1 MDTLINNQNTLN
13 IQPEIIK
20 EAQENLK
27 QLKIKRTVK
36 NKKNMYRKQCT
47 KNSNWAAK
55 THERN
60 NRRTG
65 RGLHAIFKFAKI

>member
-27 QLKIKRTVK
+27 QIKIKRTVK
-36 NKKNMYRKQCT
+36 NKKNILQNKKEITLLST
-47 KNSNWAAK
+47 KLMNTVEIK
-55 THERN
+55 DKE
-60 NRRTG
+60 
-65 RGLHAIFKFAKI
+65 

>member
-27 QLKIKRTVK
+27 QIKIKRTVK
-36 NKKNMYRKQCT
+36 NKKNILQNKNEITLLST
-47 KNSNWAAK
+47 KLMNTVEIK
-55 THERN
+55 DKE
-60 NRRTG
+60 
-65 RGLHAIFKFAKI
+65 

>member
-20 EAQENLK
+20 KAQENLK

-36 NKKNMYRKQCT
+36 NKKNILQNKNEITLLST
-47 KNSNWAAK
+47 KLMN
-55 THERN
+55 TV
-60 NRRTG
+60 
-65 RGLHAIFKFAKI
+65 KIKDKE

>member
-36 NKKNMYRKQCT
+36 NKKNILQNKNEITLLST
-47 KNSNWAAK
+47 KLMNTIEIK
-55 THERN
+55 DKE
-60 NRRTG
+60 
-65 RGLHAIFKFAKI
+65 

>member
-27 QLKIKRTVK
+27 QLKIKRSIK
-36 NKKNMYRKQCT
+36 NKKNILQNKNEITILST
-47 KNSNWAAK
+47 KLMNTVEIK
-55 THERN
+55 DKE
-60 NRRTG
+60 
-65 RGLHAIFKFAKI
+65 

>member
-1 MDTLINNQNTLN
+1 MDALINNQNTLN

-36 NKKNMYRKQCT
+36 NKKNVLQNKNEITLLST
-47 KNSNWAAK
+47 KLMNTVEIK
-55 THERN
+55 DKE
-60 NRRTG
+60 
-65 RGLHAIFKFAKI
+65 

>member
-36 NKKNMYRKQCT
+36 NKKNILQNKNEITLLST
-47 KNSNWAAK
+47 KLMNTVEIK
-55 THERN
+55 DKE
-60 NRRTG
+60 
-65 RGLHAIFKFAKI
+65 

>member
-1 MDTLINNQNTLN
+1 MDTLINNKNTLN

-36 NKKNMYRKQCT
+36 NKKNILQNKNEITLLST
-47 KNSNWAAK
+47 KLMNTVEIK
-55 THERN
+55 DKE
-60 NRRTG
+60 
-65 RGLHAIFKFAKI
+65 